1 LVFIKKS
8 NQTGFFKKTKTEPE
22 SVQTDRF
29 RFGYFRKKGDSNRFG
44 SVFFGLGSILFFQF
58 QAYKT
63 ETEPV
68 GFFKILIGFFSRFGF
83 FGYFFS
89 CFLGFSVFLLIL
101 IFKVSH
107 KRKLT
112 FIDKQND
119 SEIFFYY
126 QIKKEKH
133 EISFTGIQLKNSL
146 RLYVCL
152 VLG

>member
-1 LVFIKKS
+1 
-8 NQTGFFKKTKTEPE
+8 
-22 SVQTDRF
+22 
-29 RFGYFRKKGDSNRFG
+29 
-44 SVFFGLGSILFFQF
+44 LGSILFFQF

-119 SEIFFYY
+119 YEIFFYY